1 MGTGSVHSGSKGC
14 ESSEPLGHS
23 SVQSQSH
30 SPSFKWDWVSQ
41 VTVNTAQRTERCMYC
56 TILSDVWWVVVPLA
70 QCIHPLQPVYSSLPA
85 PPRWQCTKRRVLLAH
100 SLTTCC
106 GLMHHRPRVCGRS
119 ACVALLVR
127 YQCNAHDSSCI
138 RNTDGNPVR
147 NLFPAN

>member
-1 MGTGSVHSGSKGC
+1 MRAASLWDTPRSN
-14 ESSEPLGHS
+14 
-23 SVQSQSH
+23 H
-30 SPSFKWDWVSQ
+30 SPIHPLSSGIGCLRSQ
-41 VTVNTAQRTERCMYC
+41 LTLRTGLNGACTVLYC